1 MLEKAVDA
9 GKLKQY
15 RGWLVLNSEVGVSSR
30 RGEMSALFRNVM
42 LVAGLLVLAATLVLP
57 AAALAQA
64 GIEGR
69 WEGAVNLPNM
79 ALKFQAEFKRAG
91 TDWQGTIDIPQQ
103 RAQGLSLQAVKFEA
117 PQVRFELQAGPG
129 VAVFEG
135 KLEAGKISGN
145 MSQGGMTFPFT
156 LERKAAGAATLPPL
170 PEGMIPREL
179 LFGNPERAGP
189 QLSPDGAKLAYLAPQ
204 NGVLNVWVRTI
215 GQNDDQVITSD
226 KKRGIRG
233 YLWQH
238 DNQHILYIQDREG
251 DENWHVYQTNLKSK
265 TTRDLTPF
273 EGVQAQLVGTSY
285 KFPDQLLVALNVR
298 DRRFHDVYRISL
310 KNGAADLDTEN
321 PGDVAGF
328 TADHDLQIRAAQ
340 VFAPGGGTVI
350 RLRENAKSPW
360 REFQKWGPDETFGGL
375 IGFSADGK
383 SARLISSVGANTARL
398 LEVDIATGK
407 EKVIAEDSQYD
418 VGGVMAQ
425 PKTRKIEAAQFVRA
439 RREWKVL
446 DPSIQADIDAIR
458 KVRDADFG
466 ISSRDL
472 EDKTWLVS
480 YIDDDSPV
488 YYYAYDRATKKATLL
503 FSNQPQL
510 EKYKLAEMKPVSYE
524 SRDGKMIHGY
534 LTMPLNKP
542 KNAPLVLLV
551 HGGPWGR
558 DVWGLDG
565 MAQWLANRGYGAL
578 QINYRGSTGYGKDF
592 VNAGDREWAGK
603 MHDDLIDGKR
613 WAIRQG
619 YADSNKI
626 CIMGGSY
633 GGYATLVGLT
643 FTPDE
648 FICGVDIV
656 GPSNIATLIKSIP
669 PYWTPIKSLF
679 EKRVG
684 KVETEEEFLKSRSPL
699 FKANLIKAPLL
710 IGQGA
715 NDPRVKQAE
724 SDQIVEA
731 MRKNSK
737 PVEYYVFPDEGH
749 GFARPENRL
758 AFYAAA
764 EQFLAKYLG
773 GRAQPPS
780 EAEAKLLS
788 SIKK

>member
-1 MLEKAVDA
+1 MPASLR
-9 GKLKQY
+9 KLTFVAAF
-15 RGWLVLNSEVGVSSR
+15 LV
-30 RGEMSALFRNVM
+30 
-42 LVAGLLVLAATLVLP
+42 LVLALAWPAT
-57 AAALAQA
+57 AQA
-64 GIEGR
+64 QGSLEGR
-69 WEGAVNLPNM
+69 WEGSVNLPGRV
-79 ALKFQAEFKRAG
+79 LTIKLEFKRADG
-91 TDWQGTIDIPQQ
+91 GWQGTADLP
-103 RAQGLSLQAVKFEA
+103 APAPQGLPLQNVKFEP

-129 VAVFEG
+129 VAAFEG
-135 KLEAGKISGN
+135 KLEGDKISGN
-145 MSQGGMTFPFT
+145 MSQAGMTLPFT
-156 LERKAAGAATLPPL
+156 VERKAAAATTLPAL

-189 QLSPDGAKLAYLAPQ
+189 QLSPDGAKLAYLAPH
-204 NGVLNVWVRTI
+204 NGVLNVWVRTV
-215 GQNDDQVITSD
+215 GKTDDQVITSD

-233 YLWQH
+233 YFWQH
-238 DNQHILYIQDREG
+238 DNEHILYIQDRDG
-251 DENWHVYQTNLKSK
+251 DENWHFYQTNLKTK
-265 TTRDLTPF
+265 MTRDLTPF
-273 EGVQAQLVGTSY
+273 EGVQAQPIADDY
-285 KFPDQLLVALNVR
+285 KFPDQILVALNVR
-298 DRRFHDVYRISL
+298 DRRFHDVYRINL
-310 KNGAADLDTEN
+310 KNGAVERDTEN
-321 PGDVAGF
+321 PGDVAGWN
-328 TADHDLQIRAAQ
+328 ADNNLQIRAAH

-350 RLRENAKSPW
+350 RLRDNPKSPW
-360 REFQKWGPDETFGGL
+360 REFQKWGPDETFGGVM
-375 IGFSADGK
+375 GFTADNK
-383 SARLISSVGANTARL
+383 SVRLISSVDTNAARL
-398 LEVDIATGK
+398 VEVEISNGK
-407 EKVIAEDSQYD
+407 QKVIAEDPQYD
-418 VGGVMAQ
+418 VGGIMAHR
-425 PKTRKIEAAQFVRA
+425 KTRKIEAVSFIRA
-439 RREWKVL
+439 RREWKVQ

-458 KVRDADFG
+458 KVRDGDFG
-466 ISSRDL
+466 IGSRDL

-480 YIDDDSPV
+480 YVDDDAPV
-488 YYYAYDRATKKATLL
+488 YYYSFDRATKKATLL

-510 EKYKLAEMKPVSYE
+510 EKYKLAEMQPIAYE
-524 SRDGKMIHGY
+524 SRDGKVIHGY
-534 LTMPLNKP
+534 LTLPPGRPP
-542 KNAPLVLLV
+542 KNLPMVLLV

-558 DVWGLDG
+558 DVWGFNG
-565 MAQWLANRGYGAL
+565 QAQWLANRGYATL
-578 QINYRGSTGYGKDF
+578 QINFRGSTGYGKDF

-603 MHDDLIDGKR
+603 MHDDLIDGKK

-619 YADSNKI
+619 HADPKKI

-643 FTPDE
+643 FTPDD

-679 EKRVG
+679 DKRVG

-699 FKANLIKAPLL
+699 FKAHLIKAPLL

-773 GRAQPPS
+773 GTAQPPS
-780 EAEAKLLS
+780 EAEAKLLG